1 MSALDLLPPAQQGL
15 GRRERQRR
23 AMLAEILQVS
33 LDIMAEEGVAGLSL
47 AEVARRIGVKP
58 PSLYKHVD
66 SKQAVYDALFA
77 AGTRQHW
84 AAVDAE
90 LEGLE
95 PGLEQLAAGFEATV
109 RWSIEHPVLT
119 QLLFWRTVP
128 GFEPSPASF
137 APSIE
142 VIERTREVLQAAVDK
157 GQLQPR
163 AATDAGLALF
173 TCLISGV
180 ITQQLANEPD
190 AAFGEGR
197 FTRHTREAFD
207 LFIDHFRAGAGARPD
222 ETPADEGGTR

>member
-1 MSALDLLPPAQQGL
+1 
-15 GRRERQRR
+15 
-23 AMLAEILQVS
+23 MLAEILQVS
-33 LDIMAEEGVAGLSL
+33 LELMAEDGVAGLSL

-84 AAVDAE
+84 AAVEAVV
-90 LEGLE
+90 EGLE
-95 PGLEQLAAGFEATV
+95 PGLEQLTAGFEASV
-109 RWSIEHPVLT
+109 RWCIEHPVLT
-119 QLLFWRTVP
+119 QLLYWRTVP

-142 VIERTREVLQAAVDK
+142 TMERSRVVLQAAVDR
-157 GQLQPR
+157 GQLKPR
-163 AATDAGLALF
+163 AATDAGMALF

-190 AAFGEGR
+190 ASFDDGR
-197 FTRHTREAFD
+197 FTRHTR
-207 LFIDHFRAGAGARPD
+207 
-222 ETPADEGGTR
+222 

>member
-1 MSALDLLPPAQQGL
+1 
-15 GRRERQRR
+15 
-23 AMLAEILQVS
+23 MLAEILQVS
-33 LDIMAEEGVAGLSL
+33 LDHMAEEGVAGLSL

-84 AAVDAE
+84 AAVEAAV
-90 LEGLE
+90 EGLE
-95 PGLEQLAAGFEATV
+95 PGLEQLAAGFEASV

-119 QLLFWRTVP
+119 QLLYWRTVP

-137 APSIE
+137 ALSIAMLD
-142 VIERTREVLQAAVDK
+142 RSRDVLQAAVDR
-157 GQLQPR
+157 GQLEAR
-163 AATDAGLALF
+163 AATDAGVALF

-190 AAFGEGR
+190 ASFDDGR
-197 FTRHTREAFD
+197 FTRHTREAVE
-207 LFIDHFRAGAGARPD
+207 LFVDHFRTGATARATKGD
-222 ETPADEGGTR
+222 TPAGEGTPR